1 MPPDNLHKIS
11 YKTLVVGYRGSNIGD
26 KLLMDLTLRPLF
38 LVKYLTV
45 LSKKFPEINSL
56 SNYSFTIMNENN
68 NNTLKTSG
76 TSIENKSWFKYLSYY
91 ISNIIKCD
99 LVIFLGGI
107 FQDISSF
114 RSFFFYIFLLY
125 LSIVKNKK
133 IVLLNSSIE
142 ISLSFNKK
150 IFSLLF
156 KKALKRNLP
165 LFITLR
171 DSYSYDIINNLCI
184 NLKFSHCYQVK
195 DMLDNTD
202 SDFRALINQ
211 ELPYLKIPDITHKPE
226 FFTLNIEKRIIQ
238 KSGKDLCATWKKNYE
253 DNQQSIY
260 NLFIFP
266 NLSYIKNYHRV
277 KKGLFDKPDLSLKI
291 ANILIFISDK
301 KDINLIPSNLFLL
314 NRSINLI
321 LLNEKSFEQVYKL
334 LKEFCKR
341 EDGITKNIGY
351 FERLHPFLFF
361 SSYFKQ
367 IIVPENTKVSRYIDT
382 WFK

>member
-11 YKTLVVGYRGSNIGD
+11 YKTLVVGYPGSNIGD
-26 KLLMDLTLRPLF
+26 RLLMDLTLKRSF
-38 LVKYLTV
+38 IDKYLSV
-45 LSKKFPEINSL
+45 LSKKFPETNICK
-56 SNYSFTIMNENN
+56 NYSFSIMNENN
-68 NNTLKTSG
+68 NNTSKTNG
-76 TSIENKSWFKYLSYY
+76 NRIENKSWFKYLNYY

-114 RSFFFYIFLLY
+114 RSFYFYIFLLY
-125 LSIVKNKK
+125 LSIVKNKR
-133 IVLLNSSIE
+133 IILLNSSIE

-165 LFITLR
+165 MFITLR
-171 DSYSYDIINNLCI
+171 DLYSYDIINNLCI
-184 NLKFSHCYQVK
+184 NLKFSHYYLVK
-195 DMLDNTD
+195 DLLDYSD

-211 ELPYLKIPDITHKPE
+211 ELPYPENPDIIYKPE
-226 FFTLNIEKRIIQ
+226 FFMINLEKDQIQ

-253 DNQQSIY
+253 DNHQSTY

-266 NLSYIKNYHRV
+266 NLSYVKNYNKI
-277 KKGLFDKPDLSLKI
+277 KKELFDNPDSSLKI

-301 KDINLIPSNLFLL
+301 KDINLIPSNLLLL
-314 NRSINLI
+314 NRNINLI

-334 LKEFCKR
+334 LKEFYKI
-341 EDGITKNIGY
+341 EDEITKNIGY
-351 FERLHPFLFF
+351 FERLHPLLFF
-361 SSYFKQ
+361 SSYFSQ